1 MLILGSPFHVMMCCS
16 GYPPD
21 SCAVSLALQSTCWQS
36 CYHLRT
42 CILDLES
49 KLDNN
54 YRRAVPMYGKTIACI
69 TTQL

>member
-1 MLILGSPFHVMMCCS
+1 MLILNSPFHVMMCCS

-42 CILDLES
+42 CILDS
-49 KLDNN
+49 KSRLDNN
-54 YRRAVPMYGKTIACI
+54 CRRAVPMHGKTIACI
-69 TTQL
+69 TKQR